1 MAQMRVW
8 FLEVSLTGLKV
19 VKDPKRQNGDTK
31 EDVFYG
37 TNGPHGLKSK
47 LQKETSHVLT
57 DHTTGNIQNNLLMYH
72 YTIKL
77 QLRISVLKNLGHPKI
92 SISIVEDRE
101 TQLSVAP
108 FLLCMRGSN
117 SSAIQRSV
125 LMTSAGLIIGPC
137 R

>member
-47 LQKETSHVLT
+47 LQKRLGQSYYVPLH
-57 DHTTGNIQNNLLMYH
+57 H
-72 YTIKL
+72 KL
-77 QLRISVLKNLGHPKI
+77 QLRISVLNDADHPKI
-92 SISIVEDRE
+92 SISIVEDRK

-108 FLLCMRGSN
+108 FLLC
-117 SSAIQRSV
+117 V
-125 LMTSAGLIIGPC
+125 
-137 R
+137 